1 MKYRIQHLTSY
12 HYSEEVDLGPH
23 IVRLRPAVHA
33 KSKVLSY
40 SLTVKPDCQIRWQY
54 DPWNN
59 LIARLAFPPDR
70 KFQELSL
77 CVDAT
82 VEIKPINPFDFYV
95 ESWCEQLP
103 FDYPEAVQKELLPFL
118 EKPEGGA
125 LFNEFIKKFPLEGA
139 LIDFLVN
146 LNATVSRRFLMKSG
160 MSQAFRPAKRPWLAE
175 PAPVEIRRSSPW
187 RYCVHSGS
195 LPAL

>member
-59 LIARLAFPPDR
+59 LIARLAFLPDR
-70 KFQELSL
+70 KF
-77 CVDAT
+77 
-82 VEIKPINPFDFYV
+82 
-95 ESWCEQLP
+95 
-103 FDYPEAVQKELLPFL
+103 
-118 EKPEGGA
+118 
-125 LFNEFIKKFPLEGA
+125 
-139 LIDFLVN
+139 
-146 LNATVSRRFLMKSG
+146 
-160 MSQAFRPAKRPWLAE
+160 
-175 PAPVEIRRSSPW
+175 
-187 RYCVHSGS
+187 
-195 LPAL
+195 